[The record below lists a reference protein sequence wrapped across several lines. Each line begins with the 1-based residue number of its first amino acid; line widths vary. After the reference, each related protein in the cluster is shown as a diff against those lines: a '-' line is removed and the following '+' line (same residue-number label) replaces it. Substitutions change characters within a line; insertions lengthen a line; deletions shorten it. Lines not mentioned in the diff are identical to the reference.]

1 MAANRF
7 DQLIRSWEPHLQKAF
22 IDAIYAIRNAAQ
34 VDQIARMLDRGDVDG
49 AVRAVGL
56 DPTQFRVFDKTF
68 EAAYEAGGVA
78 TVNALPLV
86 HDAQGFRVRF
96 QFAIR
101 NPVAEQWLR
110 QYSSN
115 MITGI
120 VDDQRNMIR
129 GFLQAGL
136 EAGANPRTTALDL
149 VGRIGATG
157 KREGGTIGLT
167 QSQEQW
173 VRNYAQ
179 ELEQT
184 PGASLTRAL
193 RDARFDRAVQKAAS
207 TGEPLP
213 ADLRA
218 KMVTA
223 YRNRALRSAPRPSPG
238 RRQSRR
244 CTTAQNQALDQAV
257 QSGGIDAGAIT
268 MTWRSA
274 HDKRVRDAH
283 RGLDGESIAA
293 AGCFNPRWG
302 RSVTRVIRRRA
313 LRTRSTA
320 DAGSSRVST
329 SSPGSSE
336 WRHRTSSSQPRSMT
350 GSRRPTSA

>member
-149 VGRIGATG
+149 VGRVGASG

-193 RDARFDRAVQKAAS
+193 RDARFDRAVQKAVS
-207 TGEPLP
+207 TGEPMG

-223 YRNRALRSAPRPSPG
+223 YRNRALRYRAETIARSETITALHE
-238 RRQSRR
+238 
-244 CTTAQNQALDQAV
+244 AQNQALDQAV

-283 RGLDGESIAA
+283 RGLDGESIARGGVFQSSLGPIRYPGDPSA
-293 AGCFNPRWG
+293 TAENRIGCRCWLEPSVDFLAG
-302 RSVTRVIRRRA
+302 IR
-313 LRTRSTA
+313 
-320 DAGSSRVST
+320 
-329 SSPGSSE
+329 
-336 WRHRTSSSQPRSMT
+336 
-350 GSRRPTSA
+350 

>member
-207 TGEPLP
+207 TGEPLG

-223 YRNRALRSAPRPSPG
+223 YRNRALRYRAETIARSETITALHE
-238 RRQSRR
+238 
-244 CTTAQNQALDQAV
+244 AQNQALDQAV

-283 RGLDGESIAA
+283 RGLDGESIARGGVFQSSLGPIRYPGDPSA
-293 AGCFNPRWG
+293 SIENTINCRCWLEPSVDFLAG
-302 RSVTRVIRRRA
+302 IK
-313 LRTRSTA
+313 
-320 DAGSSRVST
+320 
-329 SSPGSSE
+329 
-336 WRHRTSSSQPRSMT
+336 
-350 GSRRPTSA
+350 

>member
-149 VGRIGATG
+149 VGRIGASG

-193 RDARFDRAVQKAAS
+193 RDARFDRAVQKAVS
-207 TGEPLP
+207 TGEPLG
-213 ADLRA
+213 ADLQA

-223 YRNRALRSAPRPSPG
+223 YRNRALRYRAETIARSETITALHE
-238 RRQSRR
+238 
-244 CTTAQNQALDQAV
+244 AQNQALDQAV

-283 RGLDGESIAA
+283 RGLDGESIARGGVFQSSLGPIRYPGDPSA
-293 AGCFNPRWG
+293 SIENTINCRCWLEPSVDFLAG
-302 RSVTRVIRRRA
+302 IK
-313 LRTRSTA
+313 
-320 DAGSSRVST
+320 
-329 SSPGSSE
+329 
-336 WRHRTSSSQPRSMT
+336 
-350 GSRRPTSA
+350 

>member
-1 MAANRF
+1 VAANRF

-149 VGRIGATG
+149 VGRIGASG

-193 RDARFDRAVQKAAS
+193 RDARFDRAVQKAVS
-207 TGEPLP
+207 TGEPLG
-213 ADLRA
+213 ADLQA

-223 YRNRALRSAPRPSPG
+223 YRNRALRYRAETIARSETITALHE
-238 RRQSRR
+238 
-244 CTTAQNQALDQAV
+244 AQNQALDQAV

-283 RGLDGESIAA
+283 RGLDGESIARGGVFQSSLGPIRYPGDPSA
-293 AGCFNPRWG
+293 SIENTINCRCWLEPSVDFLAG
-302 RSVTRVIRRRA
+302 IK
-313 LRTRSTA
+313 
-320 DAGSSRVST
+320 
-329 SSPGSSE
+329 
-336 WRHRTSSSQPRSMT
+336 
-350 GSRRPTSA
+350 

>member
-7 DQLIRSWEPHLQKAF
+7 DQLIRAWEPHLQKAF
-22 IDAIYAIRNAAQ
+22 LDAIYAVRNAAQ
-34 VDQIARMLDRGDVDG
+34 VDQIARMLDRGDIDG

-56 DPTQFRVFDKTF
+56 DPTQFRIFDKTF

-78 TVNALPLV
+78 TVNALPLM
-86 HDAQGFRVRF
+86 HDSDGFRVKF
-96 QFAIR
+96 QFSIR

-110 QYSSN
+110 QYSST

-120 VDDQRNMIR
+120 VDDQRTMIR

-149 VGRIGATG
+149 VGRVGASG
-157 KREGGTIGLT
+157 NREGGTIGLT

-179 ELEQT
+179 ELEND
-184 PGASLTRAL
+184 PAASLTRTL
-193 RDARFDRAVQKAAS
+193 RDARFDKTVAKAIKS
-207 TGEPLP
+207 GEPIG

-223 YRNRALRSAPRPSPG
+223 YRNRALRYRAETIARSETIRALH
-238 RRQSRR
+238 
-244 CTTAQNQALDQAV
+244 TAQEQALDQAV
-257 QSGGIDAGAIT
+257 QGGGIDAGAIT

-274 HDKRVRDAH
+274 HDTRVRDAH
-283 RGLDGESIAA
+283 RELDGETIARGGVFQSSLGPIRYPGDPSASIANTINCRCWLEPKVDFL
-293 AGCFNPRWG
+293 AG
-302 RSVTRVIRRRA
+302 IK
-313 LRTRSTA
+313 
-320 DAGSSRVST
+320 
-329 SSPGSSE
+329 
-336 WRHRTSSSQPRSMT
+336 
-350 GSRRPTSA
+350 